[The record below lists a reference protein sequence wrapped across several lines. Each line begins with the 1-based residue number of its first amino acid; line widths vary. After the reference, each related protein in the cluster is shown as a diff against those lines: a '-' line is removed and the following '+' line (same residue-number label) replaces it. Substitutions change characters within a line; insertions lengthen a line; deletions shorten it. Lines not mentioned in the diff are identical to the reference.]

1 MNNITHHSSFS
12 REAGQT
18 LIEVVSGIGLL
29 VIVVT
34 ALIGLGVV
42 AMKTSSSAR
51 NRTVGVKLANQGM
64 EMARSM
70 RDENDLD
77 AVNSMNLPD
86 DTVTVGSVA
95 FTRTWNISEV
105 VAGQKKKIVV
115 EVSWPE
121 SSGTKSIGVTSYLT
135 DWR

>member
-1 MNNITHHSSFS
+1 MNQ
-12 REAGQT
+12 RGQT
-18 LIEVVSGIGLL
+18 LIEVVVGIGLL

-42 AMKTSSSAR
+42 AMKASTSAR
-51 NRTVGVKLANQGM
+51 NRTVGAKLANEGM
-64 EMARSM
+64 EMARSV
-70 RDENDLD
+70 RDQGSLGDV
-77 AVNSMNLPD
+77 AD
-86 DTVTVGSVA
+86 DSDNVTVGSVT
-95 FTRTWNISEV
+95 FTRTRTVTDV

-121 SSGTKSIGVTSYLT
+121 SSGTKTVSVASYLT